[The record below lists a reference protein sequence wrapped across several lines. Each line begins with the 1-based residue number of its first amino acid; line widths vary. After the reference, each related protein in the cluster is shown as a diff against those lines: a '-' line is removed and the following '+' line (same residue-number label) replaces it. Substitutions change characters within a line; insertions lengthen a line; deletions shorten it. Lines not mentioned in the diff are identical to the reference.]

1 VIDCPSL
8 ADLIMPRSPPVS
20 CLNPAA
26 SALSSCI
33 AVSDSDL
40 RPVNSLAEVMEDM
53 LKHEVLAS
61 RLVVDSAGA
70 ISNEA
75 EVDSRCVARELR
87 GLILRGRE
95 DVAALSYYMEEGI
108 VVRRREQV
116 VVGAVLVFLRVLT
129 NMTWTVTS
137 DEAVC
142 SRRLVCR
149 CRQEVEEGYHCPWMI
164 RASTCSVVGM
174 LDGYTNLRIPA
185 DRDMYGRGKQ
195 MTELCQLGQCNSSH
209 EASLTCI
216 DSISRAA

>member
-1 VIDCPSL
+1 
-8 ADLIMPRSPPVS
+8 MPRSPPVS

-108 VVRRREQV
+108 VVRRRGQV
-116 VVGAVLVFLRVLT
+116 VVAAVRVFLRVST
-129 NMTWTVTS
+129 DMTWTVRS
-137 DEAVC
+137 DEAVR

-149 CRQEVEEGYHCPWMI
+149 CRPEVEEGYLGPWMI
-164 RASTCSVVGM
+164 RALTCSVRG
-174 LDGYTNLRIPA
+174 DGWLYQTT
-185 DRDMYGRGKQ
+185 D
-195 MTELCQLGQCNSSH
+195 
-209 EASLTCI
+209 TCR
-216 DSISRAA
+216 S